1 MIMYKL
7 IGFIN
12 YIIKESILYRKAH
25 KVKDKLCKYKY
36 LSEREIKRTVKD
48 GAEGYYLV
56 RNNKRKFYSLKSL
69 KHRLK
74 QTPIN

>member
-7 IGFIN
+7 IGFSN
-12 YIIKESILYRKAH
+12 YIIKDSILYRKAH

-56 RNNKRKFYSLKSL
+56 RHNKRKFYSLVGL

-74 QTPIN
+74 QTPTN